1 MLKAVKIRL
10 YPNNQQKQL
19 LEQSFGNC
27 RWLWNSCLDL
37 MNKTDNDT
45 GQGLS
50 GYDLK
55 KQIPALKK
63 EYEWLGLMY
72 SQCLQQV
79 CLNLGVAFNNFFER
93 RADYPSFKSK
103 HNKQSIHY
111 PQNVLV
117 SRRLS
122 CHGSSRDTSP

>member
-1 MLKAVKIRL
+1 
-10 YPNNQQKQL
+10 
-19 LEQSFGNC
+19 
-27 RWLWNSCLDL
+27 

-103 HNKQSIHY
+103 H
-111 PQNVLV
+111 
-117 SRRLS
+117 
-122 CHGSSRDTSP
+122 